1 MKRVLI
7 LAAHLDDSVLAM
19 GGSIRKLVKFGAQ
32 VSVFCFGNG
41 DAAAK

>member
-19 GGSIRKLVKFGAQ
+19 GGSIRKLVKFGATGQ
-32 VSVFCFGNG
+32 RFLLWQR
-41 DAAAK
+41 